1 MVLTNTDAINFI
13 NSLIRPT
20 AEEIQTR
27 QNYIDNIH
35 NNIHIVH
42 NNSDFLAIVDDLDLS
57 FLELRE
63 DEL

>member
-1 MVLTNTDAINFI
+1 MVLTDTDAINFI

-20 AEEIQTR
+20 AEEIQTK

-42 NNSDFLAIVDDLDLS
+42 NNSDFFAIVDDLDLS
-57 FLELRE
+57 FLEVRE